1 MEKILGYVESGKK
14 AIVCNEKSIH
24 QNKYHPIALFLKLIG
39 TYELRNWD
47 PTFYEIGTK

>member
-24 QNKYHPIALFLKLIG
+24 QNKYHPIALQFPDAREG
-39 TYELRNWD
+39 
-47 PTFYEIGTK
+47 FFC